1 MKNKVS
7 EIRLSYSEKIPVSLQ
22 YKIRNSQET
31 AEILYR
37 SWDRGTI
44 AMHETFKVVLLNNGN
59 RIKGVYEI
67 SKGGITGALV
77 DQRILFAVILKSL
90 TVAIILV
97 HNHPSGTLGPSE
109 ADRAIT
115 EKIKKAARL
124 FDIRVLDHLILAPNG
139 EYYSFADN
147 GIL

>member
-7 EIRLSYSEKIPVSLQ
+7 EIRVSYSEKIPVSLQ

-109 ADRAIT
+109 ADRAVT